1 MLKKGCFVDKP
12 WKSAENLE
20 LVGVFFLTTSQE
32 RQAKIVKTLSVQ
44 LFFV

>member
-20 LVGVFFLTTSQE
+20 LVGVFFLTTSQ
-32 RQAKIVKTLSVQ
+32 RKVKIVKTLSVQ
-44 LFFV
+44 LFFF